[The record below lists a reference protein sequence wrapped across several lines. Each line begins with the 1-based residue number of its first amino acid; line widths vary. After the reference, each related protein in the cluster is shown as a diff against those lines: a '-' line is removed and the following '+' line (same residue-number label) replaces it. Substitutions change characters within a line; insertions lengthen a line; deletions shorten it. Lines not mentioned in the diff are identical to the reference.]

1 LAFVPITPLPWAF
14 PAAAL
19 PDECWHKPNDIA
31 SNIIALA
38 VPSDPMSTKR
48 KPEKQE
54 SATSKPVGREP
65 KSGYGN
71 AREVRLVLM
80 LTPDEDAAYRRHCER
95 EGCSRQTP
103 ARQAMAARLPFIS
116 KD

>member
-1 LAFVPITPLPWAF
+1 M
-14 PAAAL
+14 
-19 PDECWHKPNDIA
+19 DIA
-31 SNIIALA
+31 SKIIVRA

-54 SATSKPVGREP
+54 LETKPVGREP

-71 AREVRLVLM
+71 ARDIRLVVM
-80 LTPDEDAAYRRHCER
+80 LTPDEDAAYRTHCKR
-95 EGCSRQTP
+95 AGCSRQVP
-103 ARQAMAARLPFIS
+103 ARQAMAAVYPFIS